1 MEETSMGYILPITQH
16 QYIQYANR
24 MLKTKKSPFVLPPVI
39 KVSLEKKLKDNENR
53 EPLEFESI
61 EENSAGV
68 SYKARKTLTTATASL
83 NYQLLS
89 EITGK
94 GRHINETI

>member
-24 MLKTKKSPFVLPPVI
+24 MLKTKKSPFVLPPII
-39 KVSLEKKLKDNENR
+39 KVSMEKKLNYNENH
-53 EPLEFESI
+53 EPIEFESI
-61 EENSAGV
+61 EENSARL
-68 SYKARKTLTTATASL
+68 SYRARKTLTTASL
-83 NYQLLS
+83 NYQLIS